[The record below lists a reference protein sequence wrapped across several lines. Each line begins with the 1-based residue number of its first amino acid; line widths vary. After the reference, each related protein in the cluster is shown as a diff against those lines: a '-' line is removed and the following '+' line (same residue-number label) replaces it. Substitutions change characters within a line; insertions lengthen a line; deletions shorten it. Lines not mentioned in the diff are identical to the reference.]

1 MRRAP
6 APRTA
11 AVIAALL
18 AAVAGA
24 PGCTRPEA
32 HSVSGPLKTGPT
44 LGGEPQAT
52 ESSPMPPPGEVS
64 SAMQAGRRAEA
75 AGDLLGAAEFY
86 EHVAMMPEA
95 SATQIADAHFALAM
109 LGAGPGSVQRDDD
122 MARMHLRRMLE
133 ADPDHP
139 RAREASLLLGVMDEL
154 GALHSRAAELTA
166 ESDTVRQVITELLAK
181 LDEKEKELQ
190 RVKQVL
196 LQNKP

>member
-1 MRRAP
+1 
-6 APRTA
+6 
-11 AVIAALL
+11 VAALL
-18 AAVAGA
+18 AALACA

-32 HSVSGPLKTGPT
+32 HSVAGPLKTGPT
-44 LGGEPQAT
+44 LGGEPQAA

-64 SAMQAGRRAEA
+64 SAMEAGRRAES
-75 AGDLLGAAEFY
+75 AGDLMAAAEFY

-95 SATQIADAHFALAM
+95 SGTQVADAHFALAM
-109 LGAGPGSVQRDDD
+109 MAAGPGSEQRDDD
-122 MARMHLRRMLE
+122 IARMHLRRMLD

-139 RAREASLLLGVMDEL
+139 RAREAALLLGVMDEL
-154 GALHSRAAELTA
+154 GALHVRAAELTA
-166 ESDTVRQVITELLAK
+166 ESDNVRQIVTELLAK